1 MTKMNP
7 YHELKLKY
15 LNKEISLDLYQKTL
29 KLLEQLEKKD
39 KLQKEQQ
46 LKEQQSKIL
55 DLKAK
60 DLKAKELQEKIL
72 KEKVLKAKELQE
84 KILKEKVLKEK
95 ELKMKELERK
105 KEIHVKHLELLK
117 NQSLAK
123 ATQKEFLYKISRM
136 SPKEKLEFLSNLE
149 IIMEFGNE
157 HNHSKKVVLLEGF
170 IVRKQCQLDSFG
182 NFMFQ
187 NEIKALN
194 KLSPYPHFPIIVAI
208 DPYNLIIYMT
218 YCGETLDSSNI
229 PSDWKNQFD
238 EISQILEVLD
248 VNSNDM
254 LLRNTCIFNGE
265 ISIIDFGLYTQFGRD
280 LKTVLGEFYQRL
292 SSISPKKI
300 SNDPMA
306 NRDRDYNKD
315 YPKWRERLEKV
326 KAVKA
331 YINNLTNLNN
341 TSLKKRKS

>member
-60 DLKAKELQEKIL
+60 D
-72 KEKVLKAKELQE
+72 LKAKELQE